1 MRRSAAARL
10 RSERQAG
17 GYRCAAEGEGPGHRT
32 QWADPATGAPLPML
46 PVRSQPPASAP
57 LTTALHRLF
66 PPPGPAHLPSPT
78 LSRPPILLVAAA
90 LPDTGPWLPCV
101 AHATPL
107 STNLPLYARELRSGR
122 EPPLPGFSEWLGVGA
137 WLAGGF
143 LSCRSPP
150 RWSPGFVGVTGMER
164 PSWRYPT
171 PRNAHAAAAGLRT
184 PSRRSAHVCAGEKAG
199 ALRRKAG
206 THPVPRGAPQV
217 HRFRGAGHLTGYH
230 AVLLAIRPS
239 TFRSRVGELRCAALS

>member
-90 LPDTGPWLPCV
+90 LPNTGPWLPCV

-122 EPPLPGFSEWLGVGA
+122 EPPLPGFSE
-137 WLAGGF
+137 
-143 LSCRSPP
+143 
-150 RWSPGFVGVTGMER
+150 
-164 PSWRYPT
+164 
-171 PRNAHAAAAGLRT
+171 
-184 PSRRSAHVCAGEKAG
+184 
-199 ALRRKAG
+199 
-206 THPVPRGAPQV
+206 
-217 HRFRGAGHLTGYH
+217 
-230 AVLLAIRPS
+230 
-239 TFRSRVGELRCAALS
+239 

>member
-32 QWADPATGAPLPML
+32 QWADPATGASLPVL
-46 PVRSQPPASAP
+46 PVRPPPPASAP

-107 STNLPLYARELRSGR
+107 STSLPLYAQELRSGR
-122 EPPLPGFSEWLGVGA
+122 EPPPPASASGAEGA

-143 LSCRSPP
+143 LSFRSPP
-150 RWSPGFVGVTGMER
+150 RWSPGSVGVTGRER

-171 PRNAHAAAAGLRT
+171 PRNAHGAAAGLRT
-184 PSRRSAHVCAGEKAG
+184 P
-199 ALRRKAG
+199 
-206 THPVPRGAPQV
+206 
-217 HRFRGAGHLTGYH
+217 
-230 AVLLAIRPS
+230 
-239 TFRSRVGELRCAALS
+239 